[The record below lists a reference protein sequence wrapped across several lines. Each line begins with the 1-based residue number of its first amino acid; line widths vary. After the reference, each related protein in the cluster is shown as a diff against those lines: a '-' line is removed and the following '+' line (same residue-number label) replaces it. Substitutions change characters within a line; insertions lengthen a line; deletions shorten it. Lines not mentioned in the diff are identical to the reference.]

1 MLRVHGWDL
10 SLNHGGFVELD
21 EDGSI
26 IWFKYVTG
34 VKGAADKG
42 RGHGIYMPF
51 VATADKMKRAG
62 VADKAAMGMAR
73 LMWWKQ
79 WISSQVVRAR
89 TPSHVAI
96 EDYALRAEG
105 NSVYQIGEQGGI
117 ARSLCWHYKAALRLH
132 DPLSVK
138 MFGALSGNASPPQLA
153 DAIKERTLESG
164 IDFGKFNFK
173 ERTGDTKNPDMPE
186 YDLSSAYVL
195 AWLALTEVKL
205 RAGSLD
211 ARDMHEKQRQVF
223 NRVTKTYPTSILSR
237 DWIKDP
243 A

>member
-1 MLRVHGWDL
+1 MIRVHGWDL

-26 IWFKYVTG
+26 VWFKYVTQ
-34 VKGAADKG
+34 VKSAAEKG
-42 RGHGIYMPF
+42 RGHGIHVPF
-51 VATADKMKRAG
+51 VSNAEKAKKAG
-62 VADKAAMGMAR
+62 AGDKASMSITR

-79 WISSQVVRAR
+79 WLSVQLRAR

-96 EDYALRAEG
+96 EDYAMRAEG

-117 ARSLCWHYKAALRLH
+117 ARSLCWFYKASMRLH

-138 MFGALSGNASPPQLA
+138 MFGALNGTVTPPMLA
-153 DAIKERTLESG
+153 DAIKTRTRESG
-164 IDFGKFNFK
+164 VDFGKYNLK
-173 ERTGDTKNPDMPE
+173 ERTGDTKSQDLPE

-205 RAGSLD
+205 RAGLLD
-211 ARDMHEKQRQVF
+211 IATLHEKQRQVF
-223 NRVTKTYPTSILSR
+223 NRVTKTYPESILSR
-237 DWIKDP
+237 EWILCP
-243 A
+243 